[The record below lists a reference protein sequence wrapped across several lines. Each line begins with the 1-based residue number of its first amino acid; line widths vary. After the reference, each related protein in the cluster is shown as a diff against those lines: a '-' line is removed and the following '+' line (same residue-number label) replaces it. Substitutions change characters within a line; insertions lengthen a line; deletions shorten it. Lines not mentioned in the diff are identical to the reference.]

1 MFYKM
6 AYFSYSLILAIY
18 TALNIFDPKLQS
30 QTQVSFLVNKV
41 ISHVNFLEIPDQ
53 NKKKLKH
60 NECHN
65 LMFLEFLSNV
75 EENKM
80 CKLVSCTQV

>member
-1 MFYKM
+1 M

-18 TALNIFDPKLQS
+18 TGLNIFDPAIPNSSVVWLLH
-30 QTQVSFLVNKV
+30 FLVNKV

-53 NKKKLKH
+53 KKKKMKH

>member
-1 MFYKM
+1 MHRPVGLVELLIVYARVQFYTPR
-6 AYFSYSLILAIY
+6 ASDYRLISK
-18 TALNIFDPKLQS
+18 T
-30 QTQVSFLVNKV
+30 V

-53 NKKKLKH
+53 NTKKMKH

-80 CKLVSCTQV
+80 CKLVSRTQV